1 MERRLF
7 FIGVATTI
15 GFVVIALITPL
26 LIRWGLIYDPNQF
39 LDFPVHSSPGW
50 QHWFGT
56 DMQGHD
62 VLARVLAGTGVALQV
77 VILSTVISVTIGPPL
92 GLWSGYRG
100 GMIDRALVF
109 IMDALYTIPSLLLSI
124 AIAFVVGSGVKNA
137 AIALSIVYI
146 PQYFRLLRNQTVS
159 VKNEVYIEAARSLGA
174 NDRWI
179 LRRYIFPN
187 VVQSLPILLTLNS
200 ADAVLT
206 LAGLG
211 FLGLGVPPQ
220 VPEWGHDLKQALDA
234 LSTGEPVW
242 WTTIFPGTAITLLV
256 TGLSLMGEG
265 LKLNSEIK
273 NKTPDR
279 G

>member
-1 MERRLF
+1 MDRTLF
-7 FIGVATTI
+7 WVGVAITS
-15 GFVVIALITPL
+15 GFCAIALVTPL
-26 LIRWGLIYDPNQF
+26 LIRSGLVYDPNLF
-39 LDFPVHSSPGW
+39 LDFPVHLSPSGP
-50 QHWFGT
+50 HWFGT

-77 VILSTVISVTIGPPL
+77 VLYSTLMSVTIGLPL

-100 GMIDRALVF
+100 GTIDRVLVF
-109 IMDALYTIPSLLLSI
+109 GMDALYTIPSLLLSI
-124 AIAFVVGSGVKNA
+124 AIAFVVGAGVTNA

-159 VKNEVYIEAARSLGA
+159 VKNELYIEAARALGA

-200 ADAVLT
+200 ADAILT

-242 WTTIFPGTAITLLV
+242 WTTFFPGIAITLLV

-265 LKLNSEIK
+265 LKPGAS
-273 NKTPDR
+273 
-279 G
+279 GG